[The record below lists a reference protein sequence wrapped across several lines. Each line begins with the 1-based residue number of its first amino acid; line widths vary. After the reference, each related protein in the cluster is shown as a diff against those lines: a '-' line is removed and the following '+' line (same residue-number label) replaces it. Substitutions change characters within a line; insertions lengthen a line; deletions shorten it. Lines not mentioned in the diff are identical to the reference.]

1 MSNVDPFELLRQAD
15 PCPHPMGLEAPD
27 GIVEGT
33 LAAGRTR
40 RRRWRV
46 GRLGVAVA
54 VGATAAAAAFVSTRE
69 PVHTVSVGCY
79 AAASLDADTAVVALD
94 GRTPAE
100 ACAAAWQE
108 GAVGDGP
115 VPELQ
120 ACTLP
125 SGGIGVFPGGAPAV
139 CQRLGHNAAPAPSSP
154 TTGGGITELQQA
166 LAAAANEH
174 RCLTPDVAEDRAR
187 RELQR
192 LGLAG
197 WRVQTS
203 DSESGRAFGPDYPCA
218 TFSADESRKTV
229 FVVPVPPD

>member
-1 MSNVDPFELLRQAD
+1 MSNDDPFELLRQAD
-15 PCPHPMGLEAPD
+15 PCPHPMGLAAPD

-79 AAASLDADTAVVALD
+79 SDASLDADTAVVALD
-94 GRTPAE
+94 GRAPTE

-139 CQRLGHNAAPAPSSP
+139 CQRLGHNAAPVPSSS
-154 TTGGGITELQQA
+154 TAGDGTTELRQA
-166 LAAAANEH
+166 LAAASKDS
-174 RCLTPDVAEDRAR
+174 RCLEAEAAR
-187 RELQR
+187 DLVRRQLQR
-192 LGLAG
+192 LGLPD
-197 WRVQTS
+197 WQVQMN
-203 DSESGRAFGPDYPCA
+203 DPASGRTFGPDYPCA
-218 TFSADESRKTV
+218 TFSTDESRKTV